1 MSSGIM
7 AETIRRFLD
16 SNGDRCPIGD
26 LGELR
31 EAVDRVKAYQDFQPD
46 KFDRRELNLRLRAL
60 IQDRECGDDLQD
72 SSCYRWRRW
81 SRRDARDRLPGEDR
95 FEAGDAR
102 PDLGRR
108 HK

>member
-60 IQDRECGDDLQD
+60 IQDRECGDDLPD

-102 PDLGRR
+102 PD
-108 HK
+108 